1 MSRFLKGFIFLRNA
15 EAQLVLRESST
26 GKERLRGELRSDG
39 RGDMDGPKRSEL
51 DSLSVVIGETP
62 GRLGVDVNG
71 RT

>member
-39 RGDMDGPKRSEL
+39 RGDMDGSKRSEL
-51 DSLSVVIGETP
+51 DSALSVVTGEAP
-62 GRLGVDVNG
+62 GRLWC
-71 RT
+71 

>member
-15 EAQLVLRESST
+15 ELQLVLRESST

-51 DSLSVVIGETP
+51 DSLSVVTGEAP